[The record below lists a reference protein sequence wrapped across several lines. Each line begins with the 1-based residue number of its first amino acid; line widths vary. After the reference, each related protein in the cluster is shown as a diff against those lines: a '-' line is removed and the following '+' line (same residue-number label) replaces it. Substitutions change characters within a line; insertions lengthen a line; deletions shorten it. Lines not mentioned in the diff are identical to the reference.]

1 MIYNVISSSLKPVE
15 RHYVHFFYKTDK
27 AALTKLLVL
36 IIFIFFYN
44 TLHPLQKQSK
54 KKKTQRHC
62 TRCFEYC
69 RSHIERMNVLVRLPQ
84 AHWQR
89 FSHRKLG

>member
-54 KKKTQRHC
+54 KKKNPKALH
-62 TRCFEYC
+62 
-69 RSHIERMNVLVRLPQ
+69 
-84 AHWQR
+84 
-89 FSHRKLG
+89 